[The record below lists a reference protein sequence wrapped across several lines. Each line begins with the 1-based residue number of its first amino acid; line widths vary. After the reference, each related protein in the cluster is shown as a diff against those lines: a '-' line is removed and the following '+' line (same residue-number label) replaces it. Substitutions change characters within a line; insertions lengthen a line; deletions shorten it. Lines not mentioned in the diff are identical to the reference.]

1 MPDSPFIDP
10 ELLDR
15 YLTGDVTAGETAAVE
30 RILGDAQAI
39 RARADLAA
47 GMNHVEPDWARLY
60 ARIHENGTAP
70 GAVPPSSSAIQRLG
84 HATRSG
90 APDATR
96 SLTQS
101 ATPGVARRGRTGWL
115 LPARGNVTRLGMLG
129 TAAAVLVVA
138 TGYLAI
144 RGGWLS
150 HTPQYAVQE
159 YHTGAAEQ
167 MRVTLPDGST
177 VALAPQSRITF
188 DKPFGASSSRTV
200 TLDGQALFTVTHA
213 AEAPFIVQ
221 TGDVTTRVL
230 GTSFAVR
237 RYAQDTAVQIVVA
250 QGRVA
255 VGNTV
260 LGTGDIATA
269 HSARQITVSRGNAVT
284 EQLAWT
290 EGRLVF
296 SGTLLR
302 DAIPMLERWYG
313 VTVTVD
319 DPALL
324 DRRVTTTLGPEPTA
338 RAMELVAFTVEGRAT
353 LRGTHVVI
361 HSH

>member
-1 MPDSPFIDP
+1 MSDQPFIDP

-15 YLTGDVTAGETAAVE
+15 YLTGDVTSSEAATVE
-30 RILGDAQAI
+30 RILGDARAI
-39 RARADLAA
+39 RARADLTSSS
-47 GMNHVEPDWARLY
+47 NHVEPDWTRLY
-60 ARIHENGTAP
+60 ARMYEPGSSRGATYRGTPAIEQQGGDRVRE
-70 GAVPPSSSAIQRLG
+70 GAHRASRQRLPRRMVSAPSSQRM
-84 HATRSG
+84 
-90 APDATR
+90 
-96 SLTQS
+96 
-101 ATPGVARRGRTGWL
+101 
-115 LPARGNVTRLGMLG
+115 GMIG
-129 TAAAVLVVA
+129 AAVALVLAVA
-138 TGYLAI
+138 GYAAL
-144 RGGWLS
+144 RGGWIG
-150 HTPQYAVQE
+150 HTSQYAVQA
-159 YHTGAAEQ
+159 YQTGPAEQ

-177 VALAPQSRITF
+177 VALAPESRITF
-188 DKPFGASSSRTV
+188 DKPFGTLSSRTV

-213 AEAPFIVQ
+213 ADAPFAVR

-260 LGTGDIATA
+260 LSTGDIATA
-269 HSARQITVSRGNAVT
+269 RNVRQIAVSRGNAVT

-313 VTVTVD
+313 ITVTVD

-338 RAMELVAFTVEGRAT
+338 RAMELIAFTVEGRAT
-353 LRGTHVVI
+353 LRGTHAVI